1 MKKQELKQKINE
13 KLEEG
18 KPKRAASLLITYEG
32 LFNKQES
39 ERLFKKINKV
49 ETQQDYKFYKHII
62 KNYNLE
68 ARENNYKK
76 LVEDYNYFK
85 DLADNLREDADS
97 LESGKLEDLAD
108 EADELISNIGNIL
121 YNKRKDLNHQLRYET
136 EATGSELEIIAEEAR
151 GLGFRV
157 DNSKEQIKPSY
168 LSPENELKAINF
180 LQDKINYIIEKKGLE
195 GLKWI
200 NKKTEKN
207 Y

>member
-39 ERLFKKINKV
+39 ERLFKKINKL
-49 ETQQDYKFYKHII
+49 EAQQDYKFYKNII
-62 KNYNLE
+62 KNYNLY

-76 LVEDYNYFK
+76 LVEDHNYFK
-85 DLADNLREDADS
+85 DLASDLAD
-97 LESGKLEDLAD
+97 EAEDLAD
-108 EADELISNIGNIL
+108 EAEELASEIGNIL
-121 YNKRKDLNHQLRYET
+121 YKKMEELNHQLRYET

-180 LQDKINYIIEKKGLE
+180 LQDKINYIIEKYELE
-195 GLKWI
+195 AKKWV
-200 NKKTEKN
+200 KN
-207 Y
+207 CKN